1 MININV
7 GQNFIVFKNTSD
19 VGKITSME
27 KQKKLKKRISRQS
40 FKFVKKNGNIV
51 KDITNQL
58 IHVTSDINR
67 YFFNTNFI
75 FIDRCEDLVGSII
88 KVFISTFASIK

>member
-1 MININV
+1 MPLVIGGIESKGVYTLTGNTNILHIINKANGIAEN
-7 GQNFIVFKNTSD
+7 GSYRN
-19 VGKITSME
+19 
-27 KQKKLKKRISRQS
+27 ISVLR
-40 FKFVKKNGNIV
+40 NGNIV

-88 KVFISTFASIK
+88 KVFISTFASIP